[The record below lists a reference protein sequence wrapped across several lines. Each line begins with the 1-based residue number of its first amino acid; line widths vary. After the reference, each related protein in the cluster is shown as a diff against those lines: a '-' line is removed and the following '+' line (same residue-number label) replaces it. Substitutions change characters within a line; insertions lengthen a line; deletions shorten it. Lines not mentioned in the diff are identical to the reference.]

1 MIRNVRLIAAL
12 LGIALLWP
20 LSDCFYT
27 LPETQQALVIRLGA
41 PRRVVTQ
48 PGLHFKQP
56 FIDSVVYFDR
66 RLQFMQPSIEQV
78 ILGDQKR
85 IEVDPYTIY
94 RISDSLRFYQAV
106 HTNEQ
111 ARAILSQI
119 VSSSLRRELGQ
130 VSLTDLLSIK
140 RIKIV
145 DLIQK
150 EVTDRA
156 APLGISIAAVRFH
169 RADLPPE
176 TSQAIYDRMKSERQ
190 REAKQLRAQGAEW
203 AQQITSLADRQRTV
217 ILSKAQRQADITRGE
232 ADAEANVILS
242 TAYSKDPHFYK
253 FYRSLLTYRGA
264 LANSAP
270 TLLLSPG
277 VDFLHT
283 LKSGPSAV
291 NR

>member
-1 MIRNVRLIAAL
+1 MSRRLGLIAAL
-12 LGIALLWP
+12 SGIALLWL
-20 LSDCFYT
+20 LSNCFFT
-27 LPETQQALVIRLGA
+27 LAETQQALVIRLGA

-48 PGLHFKQP
+48 AGLHFIQP
-56 FIDSVVYFDR
+56 FVDSVVYFDK
-66 RLQFMQPSIEQV
+66 RLQFMPPSIEQV

-94 RISDSLRFYQAV
+94 RISDSLRFYQAA

-119 VSSSLRRELGQ
+119 VNSSLRRELGQ
-130 VSLTDLLSIK
+130 VSLTDLLSEK
-140 RIKIV
+140 RIKIE
-145 DLIQK
+145 DQIQK
-150 EVTDRA
+150 EVADRVA
-156 APLGISIAAVRFH
+156 AMGIAVVEVRFH

-203 AQQITSLADRQRTV
+203 AQQIMALADRQRTV

-232 ADAEANVILS
+232 ADAEANMILS
-242 TAYSKDPHFYK
+242 TAYSKDPRFYK
-253 FYRSLLTYRGA
+253 FYRSLLTYSGS

-270 TLLLSPG
+270 TLLLAPN
-277 VDFLHT
+277 VDFLRT

-291 NR
+291 KR